1 MQTEAVRAF
10 VSVCDLGSFQAAAA
24 ALHLSQP
31 TVSKRLN
38 ALEARLGHALFDR
51 VGRGVALTEAGRAY
65 LPHAR
70 ELLAV
75 MRDGARALD
84 NLAAEIAGP
93 LRLALSHHVGLHRMP
108 GVLRAYV
115 RRFPDVAPEIV
126 FIDSEAACRSVANGE
141 RELAVITLPSPA
153 HPDLIEECIWPDP
166 MSVFVGRDH
175 ALAARSSVGA
185 PDLAAYP
192 AVLPPTDSYTFAI
205 IAQGLADLGVRTT
218 PRMTSHYLET
228 LRMLAGVGIGWTVL
242 PTSMQHPELTRL
254 NVIGLRL
261 QRRLGAIRHPR
272 RSLSNA
278 ARALLAMLE
287 QARDKQTPKN
297 QSANPRQ

>member
-1 MQTEAVRAF
+1 MQTEAIRAF
-10 VSVCDLGSFQAAAA
+10 VSVCDSGSFQAAAA

-31 TVSKRLN
+31 TISKRLTV
-38 ALEARLGHALFDR
+38 LETRLGHPLFDR

-75 MRDGARALD
+75 MQDGMRALD
-84 NLAAEIAGP
+84 NLGAEVAGP

-108 GVLRAYV
+108 EVLRAYV
-115 RRFPDVAPEIV
+115 QAYPAVAPEIV
-126 FIDSEAACRSVANGE
+126 FVDSEAACRSVANGE
-141 RELAVITLPSPA
+141 RELAVITLPTPA
-153 HPDLIEECIWPDP
+153 HPGLMEDCIWPDP

-175 ALAARSSVGA
+175 VLATAAHVRPA
-185 PDLAAYP
+185 DLADYP
-192 AVLPPTDSYTFAI
+192 AVLPPVDSYTYAI
-205 IAQGLADLGVRTT
+205 IAEALGALGVAIS

-242 PTSMQHPELTRL
+242 PTSMQHPELVRL
-254 NVIGLRL
+254 DLAGLTL
-261 QRRLGAIRHPR
+261 HRRLGAIRHPR

-278 ARALLAMLE
+278 ARALLAMLD
-287 QARDKQTPKN
+287 QAREPFE
-297 QSANPRQ
+297 A

>member
-1 MQTEAVRAF
+1 MQTEAIRAF

-38 ALEARLGHALFDR
+38 ALETRLGHPLFDR
-51 VGRGVALTEAGRAY
+51 IGRGVALTEAGRAY

-75 MRDGARALD
+75 IQDGTRALD
-84 NLAAEIAGP
+84 NLAAHTAGP
-93 LRLALSHHVGLHRMP
+93 LHLALSHHVGLHRMP
-108 GVLRAYV
+108 DVLRAYV

-126 FIDSEAACRSVANGE
+126 FKDSEAACRSVANGE

-153 HPDLIEECIWPDP
+153 HPDLVEEYIWRDP

-175 ALAARSSVGA
+175 ALARNEHVSAT
-185 PDLAAYP
+185 DLTDWP
-192 AVLPPTDSYTFAI
+192 AVLPPTDSYTYAI
-205 IAQGLADLGVRTT
+205 IAQGLARLNVHVA

-242 PTSMQHPELTRL
+242 PTSMEHPELVRL
-254 NVIGLRL
+254 NVSGLSL
-261 QRRLGAIRHPR
+261 TRRLGAIRHPR

-278 ARALLAMLE
+278 ARAMLAMLE
-287 QARDKQTPKN
+287 QARDE
-297 QSANPRQ
+297 